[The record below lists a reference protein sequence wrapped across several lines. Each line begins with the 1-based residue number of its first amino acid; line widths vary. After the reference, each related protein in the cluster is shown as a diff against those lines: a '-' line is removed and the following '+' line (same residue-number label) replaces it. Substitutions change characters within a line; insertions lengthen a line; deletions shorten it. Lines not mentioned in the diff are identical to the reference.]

1 MIAVLSGVVGALFAA
16 LAVYCVMRSKLA
28 RAEMETIRKTG
39 EVESEMRV
47 KLAAAEAEAARKS
60 AEVESERR
68 RIEDMQRH
76 YEEIRAQGESQ
87 FKALAQKILEERS
100 EKLKAEGSEQLK
112 GIVNPLLENIK
123 EFRKKI
129 EDSDIATAERNVE
142 LKSKIESL
150 VAQTNAVTAQ
160 ANNLADAIRGD
171 AQFSGEWGEIQLK
184 RVLELAGFTETVDY
198 TYQETFEDASGRRSK
213 RTDVVIKMPGERSL
227 IIDSKATIDSAVE
240 YHAATTLEERKAFLD
255 RLVDS
260 VRKHVDEIGSAEY
273 QAAVPNA
280 FPTVLMYIPLEEVY
294 MIAMKAQIS
303 VSGAKELLRDYAR
316 RKNVVFVNATSVVP
330 VVRLIEMMWSVERSE
345 KNRQDVAR
353 AAEEL
358 LSRANGFIKDFLEVG
373 TAFDS
378 MKAKYDAARNALVD
392 APGGRSI
399 AKAAAKLVK
408 LGTKPKTRG
417 GKDYQLVADIAAE
430 LDDVR

>member
-1 MIAVLSGVVGALFAA
+1 MIAVMSAVAGAA
-16 LAVYCVMRSKLA
+16 LAALVVHSIMRSRLA
-28 RAEMETIRKTG
+28 KAEME
-39 EVESEMRV
+39 
-47 KLAAAEAEAARKS
+47 AARNS
-60 AEVESERR
+60 MAVESERR
-68 RIEDMQRH
+68 RLEDMQRH
-76 YEEIRAQGESQ
+76 YEEIRAQGEAQ
-87 FKALAQKILEERS
+87 FKALAQKILDERS

-112 GIVNPLLENIK
+112 GIVNPLLENIR

-129 EDSDIATAERNVE
+129 EASDVATAERNVE
-142 LKSKIESL
+142 LKSRIECL

-184 RVLELAGFTETVDY
+184 KVLELAGFVETVDY
-198 TYQETFEDASGRRSK
+198 TYQETFEDDAGRRSK
-213 RTDVVIKMPGERSL
+213 RTDVVIKMPGGRSL
-227 IIDSKATIDSAVE
+227 VIDSKATIDAAVE
-240 YHAATTLEERKAFLD
+240 YHAAVSDGERKAFRD

-273 QAAVPNA
+273 QSAVPNS

-294 MIAMKAQIS
+294 MIAMKAQIP
-303 VSGAKELLRDYAR
+303 VGGTRELLREYAR

-358 LSRANGFIKDFLEVG
+358 LLRANGFIKDFMEVG
-373 TAFDS
+373 KAFEE
-378 MKAKYDAARNALVD
+378 MKSKYDAACTALVD

-399 AKAAAKLVK
+399 AKAAARLVK
-408 LGTKPKTRG
+408 LGTKPRTRG
-417 GKDYQLVADIAAE
+417 GKDYRLVAQIASE
-430 LDDVR
+430 IEGQD